1 MTNFSRRSRSNRQH
15 KKRTKLTLVLGEI
28 APQLDISD
36 LNPDVISRLSKY
48 AHDITR
54 IGKKQISSKDE
65 LFKILEDNNSI
76 TTEDEANEWLNRHVL
91 MPALIAEDSVD
102 RTKQISFSGL
112 PVQFLFAA
120 NYLKQ
125 AYESNKDPEFFYQ
138 VIDEGRYYPGDEL
151 LNYLMRLLEEKDLK
165 ELTICFLNLLDD
177 NAKNYYVALAATIVL
192 NCEGPIK
199 ELCKQLA
206 QRLGEI
212 KAYSNPERTKEM
224 IDPISLPI
232 LMRAINFV
240 FDEGSKILQERRER
254 RIAQNASK
262 TQEPPSPP
270 IKTDA
275 SEDSNSEFALA
286 INSKDSALSEKI
298 EKAAWL
304 LAAGKVEEKLS
315 LLDINQ
321 KNLSLAKEQYAKWGG
336 ALVPQVVVHN
346 LEEAEN
352 NVITLIVELQE
363 ILGKV
368 YGKKFVLPYLE

>member
-1 MTNFSRRSRSNRQH
+1 MTNFSRRLRSNRQH

-65 LFKILEDNNSI
+65 LFKILEENNSI
-76 TTEDEANEWLNRHVL
+76 TTEDEAKEWLRRHVL
-91 MPALIAEDSVD
+91 MPALIIEDGVD
-102 RTKQISFSGL
+102 STKQISFSGL

-151 LNYLMRLLEEKDLK
+151 LNYLMRLLEEKDLM
-165 ELTICFLNLLDD
+165 ELAICFLNLLDN

-192 NCEGPIK
+192 NCDDPII
-199 ELCKQLA
+199 ELCKQLE
-206 QRLGEI
+206 QRLSEI
-212 KAYSNPERTKEM
+212 KAYSNLERTKEM
-224 IDPISLPI
+224 IDPVSLPI

-254 RIAQNASK
+254 RMAQGVSK
-262 TQEPPSPP
+262 IQESLSPP
-270 IKTDA
+270 VKANTPEEPS
-275 SEDSNSEFALA
+275 SELAVA

-298 EKAAWL
+298 EKASWL
-304 LAAGKVEEKLS
+304 LVASKIEAIVSILEIHL
-315 LLDINQ
+315 
-321 KNLSLAKEQYAKWGG
+321 KNYSHAKEQYAIWGK
-336 ALVPQVVVHN
+336 ALVPQPILHN

-352 NVITLIVELQE
+352 NVIKDIAELQE